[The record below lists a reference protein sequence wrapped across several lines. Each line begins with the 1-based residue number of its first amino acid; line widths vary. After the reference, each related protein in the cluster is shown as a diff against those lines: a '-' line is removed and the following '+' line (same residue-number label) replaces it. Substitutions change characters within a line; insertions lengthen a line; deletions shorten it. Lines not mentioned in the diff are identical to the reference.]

1 MAAPQ
6 PLGVLPRAGQT
17 AYLLALNQVERTVP
31 WWPRARLERLQGRR
45 VRAAVEHAY
54 AQVPFYRRA
63 LDALGATPADF
74 ASVRDLERLPLI
86 DGRDLAANPDD
97 LTADEYRHGGREV
110 FSTSGSTSGIRKR
123 ICWDHPSLMR
133 RFARGER
140 DRTVIVGLAGERWA
154 ANMLRELTTREA
166 PRTIAARLLGVD
178 SVAHQRLQILPAGF
192 SSRTMRAIGEERS
205 LVPRRPL
212 HYHHLSPLAPFE
224 VAAAQIR
231 AIRPR
236 VVYSFGSYVE
246 QFLRHLADRRMDV
259 PMPRVWV
266 YLGDMVSPLGR
277 ELADELGCRLYS
289 VYGAMEMGTI
299 GFQCERRAGFHLNV
313 DLCALRVVDG
323 DGRTLPAGEVGD
335 IVVSSL
341 ENRATVLL
349 NYRIGDRGVI
359 DERPCPCGRSLP
371 LLASLAG
378 RTSEAIE
385 LPDGRR
391 LSSLVLEGLFR
402 AELRSTL
409 RAQLEQLAPGRL
421 CWRIVPFRSVDA
433 DALQRAFVER
443 AARCLGGDVSL
454 TVRIVEHIAPTKE
467 GKLVRAVV
475 RAPGES
481 SARTDVAARES
492 ATRTDVAPRAA
503 LGAAARDD

>member
-1 MAAPQ
+1 MAAPGA
-6 PLGVLPRAGQT
+6 LGGLARARET

-31 WWPRARLERLQGRR
+31 WWPRERLERVQRRR
-45 VRAAVEHAY
+45 VRAAVAHAY

-63 LDALGATPADF
+63 LDEMGATPADF
-74 ASVRDLERLPLI
+74 GDVRDLERLPLI
-86 DGRDLAANPDD
+86 DGRDLAANPND
-97 LTADEYRHGGREV
+97 LTAVDFLRSGREV
-110 FSTSGSTSGIRKR
+110 FSTSGSTSGVRKR

-154 ANMLRELTTREA
+154 ANMLRELTTREYQ
-166 PRTIAARLLGVD
+166 RTLAARLLNVHAAD
-178 SVAHQRLQILPAGF
+178 HQRLQILPAGF

-231 AIRPR
+231 AVKPR
-236 VVYSFGSYVE
+236 IVYSFGSYAE
-246 QFLRHLADRRMDV
+246 QFLREMVDRKVDV
-259 PMPRVWV
+259 PLPRVWV

-277 ELADELGCRLYS
+277 EIAEQVGCPLYS
-289 VYGAMEMGTI
+289 VYGAMEAGTI
-299 GFQCERRAGFHLNV
+299 GFQCERREGFHLNT
-313 DLCALRVVDG
+313 DLCALRIVDG

-335 IVVSSL
+335 IVISSL

-359 DERPCPCGRSLP
+359 DERPCPCGRTLP
-371 LLASLAG
+371 LLASFAG
-378 RTSEAIE
+378 RSSETID

-402 AELRSTL
+402 AELRQTI
-409 RAQLEQLAPGRL
+409 RAQLEQLSPGRL
-421 CWRIVPFRSVDA
+421 SWRIVPFRSVDA
-433 DALQRAFVER
+433 TALQQAFVER
-443 AARCLGGDVSL
+443 AARCLGNDVRL
-454 TVRIVEHIAPTKE
+454 EIRLEQQIAPTRE
-467 GKLVRAVV
+467 GKLVRTVV
-475 RAPGES
+475 RA
-481 SARTDVAARES
+481 
-492 ATRTDVAPRAA
+492 
-503 LGAAARDD
+503 

>member
-1 MAAPQ
+1 MMYRPKPMAAPT
-6 PLGVLPRAGQT
+6 PLGVIARARET
-17 AYLLALNQVERTVP
+17 AYLLALNQRERAVP
-31 WWPRARLERLQGRR
+31 WWSRERLEQEQ
-45 VRAAVEHAY
+45 RAQLRTAIEHAY

-63 LDALGATPADF
+63 IDALGAVPADF
-74 ASVRDLERLPLI
+74 RDVRDLERLPLI
-86 DGRDLAANPDD
+86 DGRDLAANPND
-97 LTADEYRHGGREV
+97 LTAAEYLHGGREV
-110 FSTSGSTSGIRKR
+110 FSTSGSTTGVRKR

-140 DRTVIVGLAGERWA
+140 DRTVIVGLAGERWT
-154 ANMLRELTTREA
+154 ANMLRELTTREWQ
-166 PRTIAARLLGVD
+166 RTLAARLLGVRAD
-178 SVAHQRLQILPAGF
+178 THQRLQILPAGF

-236 VVYSFGSYVE
+236 IVYSFGSYAE
-246 QFLRHLADRRMDV
+246 QFLREMVDRKVDV

-277 ELADELGCRLYS
+277 EIAEQVGCRLYS
-289 VYGAMEMGTI
+289 VYGAMEAGTI
-299 GFQCERRAGFHLNV
+299 GFQCERREGFHLNT
-313 DLCALRVVDG
+313 DLCALRIADA

-335 IVVSSL
+335 IVISSL

-359 DERPCPCGRSLP
+359 DERPCPCGRTLP
-371 LLASLAG
+371 LLASFAG
-378 RTSEAIE
+378 RASETVD

-402 AELRSTL
+402 AELRQTI
-409 RAQLEQLAPGRL
+409 RAQLEQLSPGRL
-421 CWRIVPFRSVDA
+421 RWRIVPFRSVDA
-433 DALQRAFVER
+433 AMLREAFVER
-443 AARCLGGDVSL
+443 AARCLGSDVEL
-454 TVRIVEHIAPTKE
+454 DVRLEEQIAPTKE
-467 GKLVRAVV
+467 GKLVRTVV
-475 RAPGES
+475 HA
-481 SARTDVAARES
+481 
-492 ATRTDVAPRAA
+492 
-503 LGAAARDD
+503 GAS

>member
-1 MAAPQ
+1 VAMPAGP
-6 PLGVLPRAGQT
+6 PPGVLARARQT

-31 WWPRARLERLQGRR
+31 WWPRARLERLQERR
-45 VRAAVEHAY
+45 VRAAIAHAY
-54 AQVPFYRRA
+54 AEVPFYRRA
-63 LDALGATPADF
+63 LDALGARPADF
-74 ASVRDLERLPLI
+74 TTARDLERLPLI
-86 DGRDLAANPDD
+86 EGRDLAASPDD
-97 LTADEYRHGGREV
+97 LTAVTYRHAGREV
-110 FSTSGSTSGIRKR
+110 FSTSGSTSGVRKR
-123 ICWDHPSLMR
+123 ICWDHASLMR

-166 PRTIAARLLGVD
+166 QRTLARRVLRVD
-178 SVAHQRLQILPAGF
+178 AEAHQRLQILPAGF

-246 QFLRHLADRRMDV
+246 QFLRHLADRGEHV

-266 YLGDMVSPLGR
+266 YLGDMISPAGW
-277 ELADELGCRLYS
+277 ELAEELGCRLYS

-299 GFQCERRAGFHLNV
+299 GFQCERRDGFHLNV
-313 DLCALRVVDG
+313 DLCAVRVVD
-323 DGRTLPAGEVGD
+323 DAGRTLPAGQVGD
-335 IVVSSL
+335 IVLSSL
-341 ENRATVLL
+341 ENRATVLI

-359 DERPCPCGRSLP
+359 DERPCPCGRTLP
-371 LLASLAG
+371 LLASFAG
-378 RTSEAIE
+378 RSSEAIA
-385 LPDGRR
+385 LPDGRT

-409 RAQLEQLAPGRL
+409 RAQIEQLAPGRL
-421 CWRIVPFRSVDA
+421 RWRIVPFRSVDA

-443 AARCLGGDVSL
+443 AARCLGADVSL
-454 TVRIVEHIAPTKE
+454 TVQIEEQIAPTTE
-467 GKLVRAVV
+467 GKLMRAVV
-475 RAPGES
+475 RAQAATLDGAGAP
-481 SARTDVAARES
+481 ARGDDEATPPAPAR
-492 ATRTDVAPRAA
+492 
-503 LGAAARDD
+503 

>member
-1 MAAPQ
+1 MPADPSI
-6 PLGVLPRAGQT
+6 GVLARARQT

-31 WWPRARLERLQGRR
+31 WWPREWIERVQARR
-45 VRAAVEHAY
+45 VRAAIEHAY
-54 AQVPFYRRA
+54 AHVPFYRRA
-63 LDALGATPADF
+63 LDEMGAAPADF
-74 ASVRDLERLPLI
+74 TSARDLERLPQLE
-86 DGRDLAANPDD
+86 GRDLAASPDD
-97 LTADEYRHGGREV
+97 LTAAPYRHAGREV
-110 FSTSGSTSGIRKR
+110 FSTSGSTSGVRKR

-140 DRTVIVGLAGERWA
+140 DRTVIVGLAGERWTG
-154 ANMLRELTTREA
+154 NMLRELTTRE
-166 PRTIAARLLGVD
+166 PQRTLAARLLGIG
-178 SVAHQRLQILPAGF
+178 AERHQRLQILPAGF

-224 VAAAQIR
+224 VAAAHIR

-236 VVYSFGSYVE
+236 VVYSFGSYAE
-246 QFLRHLADRRMDV
+246 QFLRHLADRGDAV

-266 YLGDMVSPLGR
+266 YLGDMVSQAAR
-277 ELADELGCRLYS
+277 ELAEELGCRLYS

-299 GFQCERRAGFHLNV
+299 GFQCERRDGFHLNV
-313 DLCALRVVDG
+313 DLCTLRVADA
-323 DGRTLPAGEVGD
+323 DGRTLPAGQVGD

-359 DERPCPCGRSLP
+359 DERPCPCGRTLP
-371 LLASLAG
+371 LLASFAG
-378 RTSEAIE
+378 RSSETIE

-409 RAQLEQLAPGRL
+409 RAQIEQLAPGQL
-421 CWRIVPFRSVDA
+421 CWRIVPFRSVDPEV
-433 DALQRAFVER
+433 LRRAFVER
-443 AARCLGGDVSL
+443 AARCLGDDVCL
-454 TVRIVEHIAPTKE
+454 TVRIEEQIESTSE

-475 RAPGES
+475 RAPAGGRAGRDATANGE
-481 SARTDVAARES
+481 DEAAPP
-492 ATRTDVAPRAA
+492 A
-503 LGAAARDD
+503 G

>member
-1 MAAPQ
+1 MPASR
-6 PLGVLPRAGQT
+6 PLGALARARQT
-17 AYLLALNQVERTVP
+17 AWLLGLNQVERTVP
-31 WWPRARLERLQGRR
+31 WWPRERLERVQRRR

-54 AQVPFYRRA
+54 THVPFYRRA
-63 LDALGATPADF
+63 LDELGATPADF
-74 ASVRDLERLPLI
+74 TRVQDLERLPLI
-86 DGRDLAANPDD
+86 DGRDLAAAPDD
-97 LTADEYRHGGREV
+97 LTATPYLRTGREV

-154 ANMLRELTTREA
+154 ANMLRELTTREVQ
-166 PRTIAARLLGVD
+166 RTLAARVLRVG
-178 SVAHQRLQILPAGF
+178 SEEHQRLQILPAGF

-236 VVYSFGSYVE
+236 VIYSFGSYVE
-246 QFLRHLADRRMDV
+246 QFLRQLVDRGVDV

-266 YLGDMVSPLGR
+266 YLGDMISPLGW
-277 ELADELGCRLYS
+277 ELADQLGCRLYS

-299 GFQCERRAGFHLNV
+299 GFQCEQRRGFHLNV

-323 DGRTLPAGEVGD
+323 EGRTLPDGQVGD

-359 DERPCPCGRSLP
+359 DERPCPCGRTLP
-371 LLASLAG
+371 LLASFAG
-378 RTSEAIE
+378 RSSETVD

-402 AELRSTL
+402 AELRQTL
-409 RAQLEQLAPGRL
+409 RAQLEQLAPGEL

-433 DALQRAFVER
+433 TTLQHAFVER
-443 AARCLGGDVSL
+443 AARCLGGDVRL
-454 TVRIVEHIAPTKE
+454 TVRLEEDIAPTKE
-467 GKLVRAVV
+467 GKLVRTVV
-475 RAPGES
+475 RP
-481 SARTDVAARES
+481 SARGDGAREAS
-492 ATRTDVAPRAA
+492 GAPRVAED
-503 LGAAARDD
+503 AAAGGR

>member
-1 MAAPQ
+1 MPAPR
-6 PLGVLPRAGQT
+6 PLGVLARAGQT
-17 AYLLALNQVERTVP
+17 AYLLGLNQVERTKP
-31 WWPRARLERLQGRR
+31 WWPRERLERLQQSR

-54 AQVPFYRRA
+54 THVPFYRRA
-63 LDALGATPADF
+63 LDDLGAGPADF
-74 ASVRDLERLPLI
+74 TSVRDLERLPLI
-86 DGRDLAANPDD
+86 TGRDLAANPDD
-97 LTADEYRHGGREV
+97 LTATPFRHTGREV
-110 FSTSGSTSGIRKR
+110 FSTSGSTSGVRKR

-154 ANMLRELTTREA
+154 GNMLRELTTREA
-166 PRTIAARLLGVD
+166 QRTIAARLARVD
-178 SVAHQRLQILPAGF
+178 ATAHQRLQILPAGF

-231 AIRPR
+231 ALKPR
-236 VVYSFGSYVE
+236 VIYSFGSYVE
-246 QFLRHLADRRMDV
+246 QFLRELVDRGESV

-266 YLGDMVSPLGR
+266 YLGDMISPAGW
-277 ELADELGCRLYS
+277 ELAAELGCRLYS

-299 GFQCERRAGFHLNV
+299 GFQCERRDGFHLNV

-323 DGRTLPAGEVGD
+323 EGRTLPDGEVGD

-349 NYRIGDRGVI
+349 NYSIGDRGVI
-359 DERPCPCGRSLP
+359 DPRPCPCGRTLP
-371 LLASLAG
+371 VLASFAG
-378 RTSEAIE
+378 RSSETIA

-402 AELRSTL
+402 TELRSTL
-409 RAQLEQLAPGRL
+409 RAQLQQVEPGRIS
-421 CWRIVPFRSVDA
+421 WRIVPFRSVDP
-433 DALQRAFVER
+433 DELRRAFVAR
-443 AARCLGGDVSL
+443 AAQCLGSDVQL
-454 TVRIVEHIAPTKE
+454 TVQIEEQIATTKE

-475 RAPGES
+475 RPSGDVPTAPEDGV
-481 SARTDVAARES
+481 RTSDAV
-492 ATRTDVAPRAA
+492 RAGNA
-503 LGAAARDD
+503 